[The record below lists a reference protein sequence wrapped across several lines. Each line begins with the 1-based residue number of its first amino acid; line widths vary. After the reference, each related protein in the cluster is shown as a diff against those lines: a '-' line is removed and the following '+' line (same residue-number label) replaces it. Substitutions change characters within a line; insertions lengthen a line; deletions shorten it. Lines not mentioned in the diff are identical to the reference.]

1 MERLIKRAL
10 GRKKTATVRETAVP
24 EKMIG
29 FGLNTPAQKEMYA
42 GITRGLLGG
51 LKRSFPG
58 LEEEL
63 TTLSEN
69 LAGFSPEKKKAR
81 VKAVES
87 LVKFPLEVREA
98 LLGHLWSHPEE
109 EVRIAIRPVLES
121 LPEDSEVRRS
131 IIEKDMIMAR
141 LEDAIWEKEFT
152 EEKEE

>member
-1 MERLIKRAL
+1 MEKLRRVL
-10 GRKKTATVRETAVP
+10 GRKETATVRKVTVP
-24 EKMIG
+24 KEVIG
-29 FGLNTPAQKEMYA
+29 FGLNTPAKKEMYA
-42 GITRGLLGG
+42 GITRGLIGG
-51 LKRSFPG
+51 LKESFHD

-69 LAGFSPEKKKAR
+69 LVGFSPEKKKAR

-131 IIEKDMIMAR
+131 IIERDMVMAK
-141 LEDAIWEKEFT
+141 LEDAIWEKEFI
-152 EEKEE
+152 EEEEE

>member
-1 MERLIKRAL
+1 MEILKRVL
-10 GRKKTATVRETAVP
+10 GRKKTTTVKEVTVP
-24 EKMIG
+24 EEMIG
-29 FGLNTPAQKEMYA
+29 FGLNAPAKKEMYV
-42 GITRGLLGG
+42 GITRGLLRG
-51 LKRSFPG
+51 LKKSLPD

-69 LAGFSPEKKKAR
+69 LAGFSSEKKKAR

-121 LPEDSEVRRS
+121 LPEDSEVRRN
-131 IIEKDMIMAR
+131 IIERDMIMAKK
-141 LEDAIWEKEFT
+141 EDAIWEKEFI